1 MTQIKKRHTGLL
13 DKILLARLSFHL
25 VVRTAIIKACDNT
38 VMTTSEDILGRIW
51 QSLHEATTQ
60 GTGFTLSFLG
70 TIGLEGQP
78 RMRAVILRQFHQAQ
92 QQLCFATNIHS
103 AKIPEIRRHPQVA
116 LTSYDAGSSIQ
127 LRMEG
132 HADIVK
138 DRVCRQRAW
147 RSLAAHSQE
156 LYASTNIPGTPLQ
169 NDDAGRNSDLASSF
183 ARFAWVSVKL
193 EWLDWLDLSDNQRW
207 QFKRR
212 GDQWHGGDV
221 VP

>member
-1 MTQIKKRHTGLL
+1 
-13 DKILLARLSFHL
+13 
-25 VVRTAIIKACDNT
+25 
-38 VMTTSEDILGRIW
+38 
-51 QSLHEATTQ
+51 
-60 GTGFTLSFLG
+60 
-70 TIGLEGQP
+70 
-78 RMRAVILRQFHQAQ
+78 
-92 QQLCFATNIHS
+92 
-103 AKIPEIRRHPQVA
+103 
-116 LTSYDAGSSIQ
+116 TSYDAGSSIQ

-169 NDDAGRNSDLASSF
+169 DDDAGRNSDLASSF

-212 GDQWHGGDV
+212 GDQWHGAMLFLELAHLV
-221 VP
+221 RHFRATKKQCTFPQHNHH